1 MRQVS
6 FKVYGELEEHMEILR
21 HVNPQSALTKKKLAA
36 FRADGVPEVILNYG
50 LYTNGMRADWRAREG
65 VRLEGSINLLPVE
78 RIYGPLDPDE
88 FLVLPE
94 DPPARHHFRPIDMFK
109 NDACV
114 GLLHD
119 ERRSPELYYY
129 DESEWEPIALDLD
142 LQGYISLL
150 QFTWGFLN
158 WQLLLV
164 ELASPA
170 GQARP
175 YRLRPDSLASNTL
188 QDLLP
193 LIAQQI
199 PDWNLE
205 AFVAHYDVVKL
216 SAQPKL
222 ST

>member
-1 MRQVS
+1 MRRVLFLTALAIEERMEYLWHQS
-6 FKVYGELEEHMEILR
+6 YGIL
-21 HVNPQSALTKKKLAA
+21 KKKQLTL
-36 FRADGVPEVILNYG
+36 FRQEGIPEVVLSYG
-50 LYTNGMRADWRAREG
+50 SSINGLRVDWQAREG
-65 VRLEGSINLLPVE
+65 VRLAGSINLLPVE

-88 FLVLPE
+88 FLVLP
-94 DPPARHHFRPIDMFK
+94 DDLPAVHHFRPIDMFK

-129 DESEWEPIALDLD
+129 DESDRDPIALDLD

-150 QFTWGFLN
+150 QFTWGFSN

-164 ELASPA
+164 ELAGPA
-170 GQARP
+170 GPARP

-193 LIAQQI
+193 LVAQQI
-199 PDWNLE
+199 PDWNLD
-205 AFVAHYDVVKL
+205 AFVAHYDLVKL
-216 SAQPKL
+216 SAQP
-222 ST
+222 SGQP